1 MLGGIGTGLVI
12 GTVGV
17 SGASSATE
25 QVFVH
30 SRTGLVGDAIGAVE
44 ALGGTVVQR
53 YDNFDFI
60 VAEIPA
66 NERERLL
73 SDVRIAFV
81 ESDDRMGIPSDW
93 VPSLGDLLGP
103 GDNSDCTAHPSQESS
118 WGIERIGA
126 DTVDSDGSSVD
137 IGILD
142 TGIQSSHCSLDV
154 AGGRNF
160 TSSLSSSNYEDGHGH
175 GTHVAGIAGASDND
189 LGVVGVAPASKLYA
203 VKVLDDS
210 GSGRYS
216 WLVAGI
222 DWCMS
227 NDIELISMS
236 LGGESSSDSV
246 DRAIEEATAAGHL
259 LLCAAGNEGQDGDG
273 CTPDTM
279 IYPATHPDVIAVT
292 ALDEDD
298 SFASY
303 SSVGSAIDLLAP
315 GSDILSTYT
324 DNRYARA
331 SGTSMAC
338 PFVTGVAALV
348 WERRGADGPGPNE
361 SVREILRES
370 AETVLGTCE
379 EGSGLVDAEAATDEA
394 DDRSGNGDPGD
405 DDPENSDDRPGSD
418 DEGSRDD
425 RSGSDGEGD
434 GAGSRSDNGFDG
446 RSGEGFVARIRQWIS
461 NALDWVAGVLRK

>member
-1 MLGGIGTGLVI
+1 MSVTRRQMLGAIGTGLVI
-12 GTVGV
+12 STVGV
-17 SGASSATE
+17 AGASSTTE
-25 QVFVH
+25 RVFVH
-30 SRTGLVGDAIGAVE
+30 PRTGLVGDAIGAVE
-44 ALGGTVVQR
+44 ALGGTVVRQ
-53 YDNFDFI
+53 YENFDFV

-66 NERERLL
+66 NERETLL

-81 ESDDRMGIPSDW
+81 ESDDGMGIPSDW

-103 GDNSDCTAHPSQESS
+103 GDNSDCRVHPSQQSS

-126 DTVDSDGSSVD
+126 DTVDPDGSNVD

-142 TGIQSSHCSLDV
+142 TGIQSDHCSLDV

-160 TSSLSSSNYEDGHGH
+160 TRSLSSGNYEDGHGH

-189 LGVVGVAPASKLYA
+189 LGVVGVAPASNLYA

-273 CTPDTM
+273 CAPDTM

-292 ALDEDD
+292 AMDEDD

-315 GSDILSTYT
+315 GSDIRSTYT

-348 WERRGADGPGPNE
+348 WEQRTEVGPGPASSVKTILAETAE
-361 SVREILRES
+361 SVLESCRE
-370 AETVLGTCE
+370 GD
-379 EGSGLVDAEAATDEA
+379 GLVDAGAAVSDERATGGDESVA
-394 DDRSGNGDPGD
+394 DDDGGSGSDRSGNDHG
-405 DDPENSDDRPGSD
+405 NDRAT
-418 DEGSRDD
+418 DEQDSPSFFERLIEIVW
-425 RSGSDGEGD
+425 RLFEFI
-434 GAGSRSDNGFDG
+434 ANLFR
-446 RSGEGFVARIRQWIS
+446 
-461 NALDWVAGVLRK
+461 